1 MEVPCEQQPVAGMS
15 PRSSLTREEAN
26 ANATQGKYRKAVE
39 TPTGLAD
46 QWKGR

>member
-26 ANATQGKYRKAVE
+26 ATQGKYRKAVE